1 MSRERAGEG
10 GFAVRDL
17 AVALC
22 VGWLAFEGV
31 ALTAALVWFR
41 APFAAAAG
49 EAVHHLLRAALE
61 SVNIIGT
68 GGLS

>member
-1 MSRERAGEG
+1 MSRERAGER

-22 VGWLAFEGV
+22 VGWLAFESL
-31 ALTAALVWFR
+31 ALTATLVWFR
-41 APFAAAAG
+41 APLAAVTG
-49 EAVHHLLRAALE
+49 EMMHHLLRAALE